1 LQISTTI
8 LYHLIFTLR
17 ILDKLEKSI
26 HFLSSA
32 AEKILFYGK
41 TLIRNV
47 RKHDIFF
54 YSSALSF
61 QIVLCL
67 IPTVFLIV
75 LLVGAFLSRET
86 VLRGVESIVTSAFP
100 RDVSASVQIKAL
112 LLNRTRLMFGHKN
125 LAGIITVAGLLWTS
139 LGLLDTLRKTI
150 LHVLNLQVS
159 DKWIVLRLY
168 DLRALL
174 VAGFFLTS
182 SILITMLFT
191 LLREI
196 ALHFP
201 ASSLKFTF
209 VRTFLPQLSAF
220 GLTFL
225 LYFSIYRFH
234 SFGRLDF
241 GSAAFGSFWASLFFE
256 LSKDAF
262 AVYLTKIANLWEVYG
277 ALETV
282 VALLIWI
289 FFSTVIFI
297 IGVEL
302 ALIYSERRTTG

>member
-1 LQISTTI
+1 MLISTTI
-8 LYHLIFTLR
+8 LYRLNCSL
-17 ILDKLEKSI
+17 LLPDKLEKPTTFFPS
-26 HFLSSA
+26 FSK
-32 AEKILFYGK
+32 KILFYTTK
-41 TLIRNV
+41 LTFNI
-47 RKHDIFF
+47 RKHDVFF

-86 VLRGVESIVTSAFP
+86 ILKAVESIVISAFP
-100 RDVSASVQIKAL
+100 RDVSASAQIKTL
-112 LLNRTRLMFGHKN
+112 LLNRTKLIVVHKN
-125 LAGIITVAGLLWTS
+125 LVGIITIVSLLWTS
-139 LGLLDTLRKTI
+139 FGLLDTLRKTI
-150 LHVLNLQVS
+150 LHVLNLQINA
-159 DKWIVLRLY
+159 KWIVLKLY

-182 SILITMLFT
+182 SILITMFFT
-191 LLREI
+191 LLHEI
-196 ALHFP
+196 ALHIP
-201 ASSLKFTF
+201 AGSLKL
-209 VRTFLPQLSAF
+209 TFLRTMIPQLSAF

-241 GSAAFGSFWASLFFE
+241 ASAAFGSFWASLFFE
-256 LSKDAF
+256 FSKNIF
-262 AVYLTKIANLWEVYG
+262 AIYLTKIANLWEVYG

-289 FFSTVIFI
+289 FFSTVIFVV
-297 IGVEL
+297 GVEL
-302 ALIYSERRTTG
+302 ALIHSERKKVT

>member
-1 LQISTTI
+1 MSTV
-8 LYHLIFTLR
+8 
-17 ILDKLEKSI
+17 
-26 HFLSSA
+26 
-32 AEKILFYGK
+32 EKILFYIK
-41 TLIRNV
+41 NLAENF
-47 RKHDIFF
+47 RKHDVFF

-75 LLVGAFLSRET
+75 LFVSAFLSRET
-86 VLRGVESIVTSAFP
+86 IIRGVESIVISAFP
-100 RDVSASVQIKAL
+100 RDVSASAQVKAL
-112 LLNRTRLMFGHKN
+112 LLNRTRLIVRHQN
-125 LAGIITVAGLLWTS
+125 LVGIISVVGLLWTS

-150 LHVLNLQVS
+150 LHILNLHIAG
-159 DKWIVLRLY
+159 KWIVLKLY

-174 VAGFFLTS
+174 IAGFFLTS
-182 SILITMLFT
+182 SILITMFFT
-191 LLREI
+191 FLREI
-196 ALHFP
+196 TLHFP
-201 ASSLKFTF
+201 AGSLKFTF
-209 VRTFLPQLSAF
+209 VRTMLPQLSAF

-234 SFGRLDF
+234 SFGKLDF
-241 GSAAFGSFWASLFFE
+241 ASAAFGSFWASVFFE
-256 LSKDAF
+256 LSKDIF

-297 IGVEL
+297 IGIEV
-302 ALIYSERRTTG
+302 ALIYSERRTA